1 MQMNDRQDQA
11 KSMLAQ
17 QAMRL
22 LSGHKVVG
30 LGAGTTVIKVVQA
43 LSKEAHGNLRV
54 VVASLATL
62 QQCKEAGI
70 DAELMQS
77 VAHIDL
83 YIDGADEVDPSF
95 CCIKGRGGAMV
106 GEKLCAQMADE
117 FIVLVDDTKLAGYLG
132 GKWPVVPLEVVPW
145 ARSSIGRAI
154 VAMGGKPEL
163 RETKSDMGNDIIDCH
178 GLDLSAPY
186 TLSDQLNQMTG
197 VVGHGLF
204 VHEKPT
210 QVWSCDGDKVWS
222 LKKEG

>member
-1 MQMNDRQDQA
+1 MNSRQDQA
-11 KSMLAQ
+11 KSMLAE

-30 LGAGTTVIKVVQA
+30 LGAGTTVMKVVQA
-43 LSKEAHGNLRV
+43 LSQETHGGLKV
-54 VVASLATL
+54 VVASLSTL

-70 DAELMQS
+70 EAELMES
-77 VAHIDL
+77 IAHIDL

-117 FIVLVDDTKLAGYLG
+117 FIVLVDSSKLAPHLG

-145 ARSSIGRAI
+145 ARSSVGRAI

-163 RETKSDMGNDIIDCH
+163 RETKSDMGNNIIDCH
-178 GLDLSAPY
+178 GLDLSKPY

-210 QVWSCDGDKVWS
+210 QVWSCDGDKVWP
-222 LKKEG
+222 LTKEG